1 MAERIR
7 LLIVEREPLF
17 RRGVI
22 AAVEAM
28 ADVEVV
34 GEVGTAAEGIR
45 LARALQPD
53 VVLIGAGLPD
63 AAGLSAVEGFA
74 RRLPNLRIVAVG
86 ESDWDDELLAAL
98 QAGAAAYLAKT
109 VGEAEVREAI
119 ARVAAGEPVIEQQ
132 ALARPAVAARAV
144 ERLRQGDAT
153 ARERFRRAPLTRRE
167 MQVLQGISAGRTNA
181 EIGDELGISAQTV
194 KNHVTAILRKL
205 GVSDRTQAVV
215 LGLRQGWITL
225 EGSPEPPGE
234 G

>member
-1 MAERIR
+1 MADRIR

-22 AAVEAM
+22 AAVERM
-28 ADVEVV
+28 PGLEIV
-34 GEVGTAAEGIR
+34 GEVGTASEGVR

-53 VVLIGAGLPD
+53 VALVGAALPD

-74 RRLPNLRIVAVG
+74 RRLPDLRIVAVG
-86 ESDWDDELLAAL
+86 ESDWDDDLLAAL

-109 VGEAEVREAI
+109 VSEADLRETI
-119 ARVAAGEPVIEQQ
+119 ARVAAGEQVIERQ
-132 ALARPAVAARAV
+132 ALARPSVAARAL
-144 ERLRQGDAT
+144 ERLRAGETLA
-153 ARERFRRAPLTRRE
+153 AARFRQAPLTRRE
-167 MQVLQGISAGRTNA
+167 LQVLRGISAGRTNA

-225 EGSPEPPGE
+225 DDSAGGPTES
-234 G
+234 

>member
-22 AAVEAM
+22 AAVER
-28 ADVEVV
+28 VPGLEVV
-34 GEVGTAAEGIR
+34 GEVGTASEGIR
-45 LARALQPD
+45 LARSLQPD
-53 VVLIGAGLPD
+53 VAIIGTALPD
-63 AAGLSAVEGFA
+63 APGLTAVEGFA
-74 RRLPNLRIVAVG
+74 RRLPDLRIIAVG
-86 ESDWDDELLAAL
+86 ETDWDDDLLAAL

-109 VGEAEVREAI
+109 VTEAPLRETI
-119 ARVAAGEPVIEQQ
+119 ARVAAGEQVIEQQ
-132 ALARPAVAARAV
+132 ALARPSVAARAL
-144 ERLRQGDAT
+144 ERLRGAPGE
-153 ARERFRRAPLTRRE
+153 ARFRRAPLTRRE
-167 MQVLQGISAGRTNA
+167 LQVLQGISAGRTNA

-225 EGSPEPPGE
+225 EESPEGPGE
-234 G
+234 A